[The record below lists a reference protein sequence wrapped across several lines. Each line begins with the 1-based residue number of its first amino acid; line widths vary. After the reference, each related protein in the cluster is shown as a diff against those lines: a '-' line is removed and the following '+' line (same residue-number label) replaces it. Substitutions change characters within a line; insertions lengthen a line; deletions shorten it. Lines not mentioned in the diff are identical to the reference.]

1 MCFVSRQLLR
11 IQHCRH
17 PQRVTTNTQD
27 NNSGMPAAGMTLAST
42 NGIGSLPASNA
53 TTMAEQW
60 KGEANT
66 PVGRPLQRPNIVRV
80 RLRLPDANTLEPTS
94 HFKAGDTYNTRLTHN
109 NIYGKT
115 STWTCRPE
123 SLQDR
128 RPIWTGM
135 GRLEQWGHY
144 CGLEKLHRPLIRLAQ
159 HRLISPGSE
168 RKPRFV

>member
-1 MCFVSRQLLR
+1 MRMPIAGTSLA
-11 IQHCRH
+11 
-17 PQRVTTNTQD
+17 TTNGT
-27 NNSGMPAAGMTLAST
+27 
-42 NGIGSLPASNA
+42 GSLPASNA

-123 SLQDR
+123 RLQAR
-128 RPIWTGM
+128 RPLWTGVGWEEQG
-135 GRLEQWGHY
+135 GRNSGPQMPQ
-144 CGLEKLHRPLIRLAQ
+144 RPLIRLAQ
-159 HRLISPGSE
+159 QSIDAPYSQRGSRKVCMVCPSQNNGRIHRVTSPLAYEETPS
-168 RKPRFV
+168 V